1 MYILPR
7 SGADSGNF
15 SVPFA
20 AYVMDAT
27 TLEAAQEVAR
37 LRNWDAS
44 ALRKGDMTAA
54 LRVVGLM
61 LTPALLVVDID
72 GLSPEAY
79 LSGLGELTS
88 LGIKVIAV
96 GTLSDIDTYRKMIR
110 AGAEE
115 YLVKPITARAL
126 GEAVALFDH
135 ASGRR
140 GAERKGRVI
149 GVLGARGGVGAT
161 TIAVNLAWSTAERLS
176 RATALVD
183 LDIYFGTVAMDL
195 DLPLARG
202 LQEIMRDPETVDRQ
216 FLQNAMI
223 KASEHLA
230 VLASEEPLAADDGA
244 ESLRDLPI
252 FDTLR
257 EMYDVVIGDLPAT
270 VSASA
275 PSLLRHFDDL
285 VIVTGLTLA
294 SIRDTNRLEA
304 LVKQANPQARIWLVA
319 NRVGAPSELT
329 DAEIGQTTDL
339 PVAFRIPDVSKT
351 LAAAAIAGKPASQ
364 QDTKSVLAETV
375 LSLSKNCLDIT
386 EPTKP
391 RGFLARMTG
400 RKT

>member
-1 MYILPR
+1 MDSSLR
-7 SGADSGNF
+7 SDSDSGNF

-20 AYVMDAT
+20 AYVTDAM
-27 TLEAAQEVAR
+27 TLEAAHEVVR

-44 ALRKGDMTAA
+44 AVRKADMTAA
-54 LRVVGLM
+54 LRVVGLTLM
-61 LTPALLVVDID
+61 PAILMVDID
-72 GLSPEAY
+72 GLSPEAC
-79 LSGLGELTS
+79 LSGLGELTAS
-88 LGIKVIAV
+88 GIKVIAV

-115 YLVKPITARAL
+115 YLVKPITAQAL

-135 ASGRR
+135 ASSRR
-140 GAERKGRVI
+140 GSKSKGRAI
-149 GVLGARGGVGAT
+149 GVLGTRGGVGAT
-161 TIAVNLAWSTAERLS
+161 TVAINMAWSTAERLS
-176 RATALVD
+176 RATALID

-202 LQEIMRDPETVDRQ
+202 LQEIIRDPETVDRQ
-216 FLQNAMI
+216 FLQNAMM

-244 ESLRDLPI
+244 ERLRDLPI

-257 EMYDVVIGDLPAT
+257 EMFDVLITDLPAT
-270 VSASA
+270 VVASA
-275 PSLLRHFDDL
+275 PSILRHFDDL

-304 LVKQANPQARIWLVA
+304 LVKQVNPQGRIWLVA

-329 DAEIGQTTDL
+329 DAEISQTTDL
-339 PVAFRIPDVSKT
+339 PVTFRIPDVSKT
-351 LAAAAIAGKPASQ
+351 LAAAAMAGKPGSQ
-364 QDTKSVLAETV
+364 QDTKSALAETV
-375 LSLSKNCLDIT
+375 LSLSKKCLDIT

-391 RGFLARMTG
+391 RGFLARMT
-400 RKT
+400 RRHR

>member
-304 LVKQANPQARIWLVA
+304 LVKQANPQGPYLAGRQPCRRAKRIDGCRDWSDHRSTRRLPHPGCVKDPCRRGHSRKARQSTGHQK
-319 NRVGAPSELT
+319 R
-329 DAEIGQTTDL
+329 
-339 PVAFRIPDVSKT
+339 
-351 LAAAAIAGKPASQ
+351 
-364 QDTKSVLAETV
+364 
-375 LSLSKNCLDIT
+375 
-386 EPTKP
+386 P
-391 RGFLARMTG
+391 R
-400 RKT
+400 